1 MLLVVITGLL
11 LLLITAPCAMQCT
24 KYTAI
29 SFGKKK
35 KRNRKEERE
44 RRKRK
49 AQKLSVKSVSRKVP
63 STSGL
68 GRVSHAPPR
77 T

>member
-11 LLLITAPCAMQCT
+11 LPLITAPCAMQCT

-35 KRNRKEERE
+35 RIVKKKERE
-44 RRKRK
+44 EKEK
-49 AQKLSVKSVSRKVP
+49 
-63 STSGL
+63 
-68 GRVSHAPPR
+68 PR
-77 T
+77 SCL